1 MAMNG
6 AEERGTHNSIDS
18 GTLRETT
25 EGFFPQRTVD
35 WGRAATEFIAEHP
48 ELCLAI
54 ALALGVA
61 VGVVVKRR

>member
-6 AEERGTHNSIDS
+6 AEESGPNDSVDS

-25 EGFFPQRTVD
+25 GGYLPQRTAD
-35 WGRAATEFIAEHP
+35 WGRAVTEFIAEHP
-48 ELCLAI
+48 ELCMGI

-61 VGVVVKRR
+61 IGVVVKRR

>member
-6 AEERGTHNSIDS
+6 AEERGTNDSIDS
-18 GTLRETT
+18 GTPRKATGGNL
-25 EGFFPQRTVD
+25 PQRTVD
-35 WGRAATEFIAEHP
+35 WGRSVTAFIVEHP

-61 VGVVVKRR
+61 IGVAVKRR